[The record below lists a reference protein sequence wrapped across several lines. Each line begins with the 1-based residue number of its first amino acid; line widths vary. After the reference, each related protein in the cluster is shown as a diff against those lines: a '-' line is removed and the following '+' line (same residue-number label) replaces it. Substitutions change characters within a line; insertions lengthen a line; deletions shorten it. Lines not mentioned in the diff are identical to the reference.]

1 MAICTRNR
9 PDHVLRALDALDR
22 QSLGDFEVLVVDQS
36 DDPDPELDRRQA
48 ADDRLRVIR
57 DPGRGLSRSRNL
69 AARALSRPW
78 VAFVDDDCLPEPDW
92 VEQLVRAI
100 ESHPEVDFI
109 SGEVGVA
116 NMPTDRDHLPAAV
129 HAVPEA
135 RLWSGRWT
143 DPQKIGFGVCMAVRR
158 SVVEGLGGWDERLGP
173 GVDDFP
179 AADDM
184 DFNYRLLRSGGVALD
199 TPLVRA
205 RHDQWRTEEETIRV
219 WRGYAA
225 AWGGFAM
232 KNVRTGNVAGGLWL
246 WSIGGRVVA
255 RMFASSVR
263 HRSRMRLTVALNQ
276 TAGLAVGTVKGLR
289 RAW

>member
-1 MAICTRNR
+1 MAK
-9 PDHVLRALDALDR
+9 ALAALDR
-22 QSLGDFEVLVVDQS
+22 QTVRDFEILVVDQS
-36 DDPDPELDRRQA
+36 DEPNPGLDRRQA
-48 ADDRLRVIR
+48 EDPRLRVVR
-57 DPGRGLSRSRNL
+57 DAGRGLSRARNL
-69 AARALSRPW
+69 AAGAVGSEW
-78 VAFVDDDCLPEPDW
+78 IAFVDDDCLPEPDW
-92 VEQLVRAI
+92 VDQLRRAI
-100 ESHPEVDFI
+100 AAHPEVDFV

-129 HAVPEA
+129 HAVPTA

-158 SVVEGLGGWDERLGP
+158 SAVDRLGGWDERLGP

-184 DFNYRLLRSGGVALD
+184 DFNYRLLRFGGVAYD

-205 RHDQWRTEEETIRV
+205 RHDQWRTEQETVRV

-225 AWGGFAM
+225 AWAGFAM
-232 KNVRTGNVAGGLWL
+232 KNVRTGNLAGGVWLWL
-246 WSIGGRVVA
+246 IGARVAA
-255 RMFASSVR
+255 RMLASSLR
-263 HRSRMRLTVALNQ
+263 HRSRLRLTVALNQ
-276 TAGLAVGTVKGLR
+276 TLGLATGTVKGLR